1 MLCPEGRRASGWLRN
16 VKLDRPSL
24 LTASILYFVRI
35 GYSLNST
42 ARLRAYDYNW
52 IVLWD
57 ESNKDVIAR
66 PTTNALAS
74 FAPFWSDTRFRQ
86 SRDIDAS
93 RRPATPSLPSDHN
106 HLNFTCILGVQMFTT
121 RVTIE
126 CADGTSIPATPPSS
140 RMTFD
145 RLADWLRGLR
155 EQYGP
160 STKVMLKWE
169 EVGLASIQ
177 PGAVEG
183 QVGRLS
189 AA

>member
-1 MLCPEGRRASGWLRN
+1 
-16 VKLDRPSL
+16 
-24 LTASILYFVRI
+24 
-35 GYSLNST
+35 
-42 ARLRAYDYNW
+42 
-52 IVLWD
+52 
-57 ESNKDVIAR
+57 
-66 PTTNALAS
+66 
-74 FAPFWSDTRFRQ
+74 
-86 SRDIDAS
+86 
-93 RRPATPSLPSDHN
+93 
-106 HLNFTCILGVQMFTT
+106 MFTT